1 MRRGRIWGFSLIEL
15 VIILFLTGICLFM
28 VGRLTSQTF
37 QTLRFLRGKSQTL
50 QAAAQ
55 GIERLTSELREA
67 VEVSSTDPLTF
78 SKVDPSAPFAL
89 DYDGDSSTNANPG
102 DPDPDLPPDTWSDSY
117 ARDAF
122 DRNQLGS
129 VTYQMA
135 DGVLSRT
142 ATVGT
147 RDMTS
152 EVATEVND
160 FSVTRGPEL
169 AGVATADSVFEIS
182 LSLQEDRR
190 VVVFG
195 SVVVVPGLA
204 R

>member
-1 MRRGRIWGFSLIEL
+1 
-15 VIILFLTGICLFM
+15 
-28 VGRLTSQTF
+28 
-37 QTLRFLRGKSQTL
+37 
-50 QAAAQ
+50 
-55 GIERLTSELREA
+55 
-67 VEVSSTDPLTF
+67 
-78 SKVDPSAPFAL
+78 
-89 DYDGDSSTNANPG
+89 
-102 DPDPDLPPDTWSDSY
+102 
-117 ARDAF
+117 
-122 DRNQLGS
+122 
-129 VTYQMA
+129 MA

-147 RDMTS
+147 RSMTS